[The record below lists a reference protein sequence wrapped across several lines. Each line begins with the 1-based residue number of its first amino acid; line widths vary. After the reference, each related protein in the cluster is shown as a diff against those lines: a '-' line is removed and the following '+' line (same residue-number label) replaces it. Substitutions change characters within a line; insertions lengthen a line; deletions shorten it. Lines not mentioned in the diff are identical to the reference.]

1 MATENVSYGWQG
13 KIARVNLTTGEITT
27 QSTDPYKYFLGGM
40 GLANKIMYDEVPEG
54 TDPFSPES
62 KVVMAVG
69 PLTASGTPL
78 AGRTTFS
85 HLSTFTTDH
94 LVVDSHCGGMIGA
107 KLKLA
112 GWDALIIEGA
122 SDKPVYIKIL
132 NDKITI
138 EDASFVWGM
147 GTRAPPPKAFAAKM
161 ATSSPLPPLAPQARI
176 CCRMHASSIR
186 ATTRQALAWAPSWA
200 LKVQGNRHRGRRQR
214 ECRRPEGHR
223 RAFRLHDFRHRGL
236 QQQPRRTFHP
246 AGMG

>member
-40 GLANKIMYDEVPEG
+40 GMANKIMYDEVPAG

-69 PLTASGTPL
+69 PLTASGVPL

-85 HLSTFTTDH
+85 HLSTYTTDH

-112 GWDALIIEGA
+112 GWDGLIIEGA

-132 NDKITI
+132 DDKITI
-138 EDASFVWGM
+138 EDASFVW
-147 GTRAPPPKAFAAKM
+147 PSAARM
-161 ATSSPLPPLAPQARI
+161 ATSSALQPSAPLARTSFP
-176 CCRMHASSIR
+176 MHASLTR
-186 ATTRQALAWAPSWA
+186 ATTPQALALVPFWAPKSA
-200 LKVQGNRHRGRRQR
+200 
-214 ECRRPEGHR
+214 
-223 RAFRLHDFRHRGL
+223 RLSSSKA
-236 QQQPRRTFHP
+236 T
-246 AGMG
+246 AA